1 MLRKQNPRPES
12 RVVGEGVLLIGVIR
26 LSCYTYNQKPAFNIM
41 GGFGKEGFGI
51 ITEVALEDCCQSVL
65 TLLEFCSDCCM

>member
-1 MLRKQNPRPES
+1 MFWKEDPRPEG

-41 GGFGKEGFGI
+41 GGFGEKGFGI
-51 ITEVALEDCCQSVL
+51 VTEVALEDWCQLV
-65 TLLEFCSDCCM
+65 